1 MTKDELVA
9 KVADSTGIK
18 KVDLQKAL
26 DVMIHTIIE
35 TIKTGDKVNITG
47 LGIFKLKDKKARMAR
62 NPKTGES
69 ISVPAKKAPKFLAA
83 KNFKEAV
90 K

>member
-9 KVADSTGIK
+9 KVAESTGIK
-18 KVDLQKAL
+18 KTDINKSL
-26 DVMIHTIIE
+26 DAIIHTIIE
-35 TIKTGDKVNITG
+35 TVKAGEKVNITG
-47 LGIFKLKDKKARMAR
+47 LGIFKLKDKKARLAR

-69 ISVPAKKAPKFLAA
+69 IQVPAKRAPKFLAS
-83 KNFKEAV
+83 KNFKEAA